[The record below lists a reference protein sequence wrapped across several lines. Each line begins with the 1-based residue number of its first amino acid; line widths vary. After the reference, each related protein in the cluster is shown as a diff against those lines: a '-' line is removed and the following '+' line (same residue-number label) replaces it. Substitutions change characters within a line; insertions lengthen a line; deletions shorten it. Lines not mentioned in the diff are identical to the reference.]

1 MDKLKKLGLTAL
13 AGSMVATSAA
23 AGEFGV
29 TGGMSWNWDSQHS
42 DESGNPM
49 SMTNDLLFT
58 GSGETDQ
65 GWTATVALELDDGV
79 AVDES
84 ISIDFG
90 DGGVLQYGGSSKGG
104 RGIGMVE
111 NYIPHADT
119 AVYSTSG
126 DATAYGVADG
136 ASSTNNVSHQITVGD
151 IKIGA
156 EVHKGAGTS
165 TSWGLQYT
173 GIDNLTLGI
182 GMSDLSPNAQDGG
195 SDSETIGVKYAI
207 GGVTLGYQVTE
218 VDLSASDEDAVMYG
232 ASFAVNDDLTISYGR
247 QTVEIQG
254 KANDEI
260 NSGFSASYT
269 MGSMSIGAYANKTE
283 NMNGANATDDEGKG
297 ITVSIAF

>member
-1 MDKLKKLGLTAL
+1 MGKLKKLGLTAL

-65 GWTATVALELDDGV
+65 GWTATVALELDNGV

-84 ISIDFG
+84 ITLDFG
-90 DGGVLQYGGSSKGG
+90 DGGVLQYSVGAGG
-104 RGIGMVE
+104 RGVGLVS
-111 NYIPHADT
+111 NLVPHADT
-119 AVYSTSG
+119 AVYSATG
-126 DATAYGVADG
+126 DTEAYGVADG
-136 ASSTNNVSHQITVGD
+136 ASQTNNISHQITVGD

-156 EVHKGAGTS
+156 EVHKGSGSS
-165 TSWGLQYT
+165 TSWGFQYT
-173 GIDNLTLGI
+173 GIDSLTI
-182 GMSDLSPNAQDGG
+182 GFGQSDIDPGAADGG
-195 SDSETIGVKYAI
+195 SQSETIGVKYAI
-207 GGVTLGYQVTE
+207 GGITFGYQITE
-218 VDLSASDEDAVMYG
+218 VDLSANDEDAIHYG
-232 ASFAVNDDLTISYGR
+232 VSFAVNDDLTISYGR

-254 KANDEI
+254 KASDEI

-269 MGSMSIGAYANKTE
+269 MGSMSIGAYVAKTE
-283 NMNGANATDDEGKG
+283 NVGGTAGNTDQGKG
-297 ITVSIAF
+297 LTLSIAF